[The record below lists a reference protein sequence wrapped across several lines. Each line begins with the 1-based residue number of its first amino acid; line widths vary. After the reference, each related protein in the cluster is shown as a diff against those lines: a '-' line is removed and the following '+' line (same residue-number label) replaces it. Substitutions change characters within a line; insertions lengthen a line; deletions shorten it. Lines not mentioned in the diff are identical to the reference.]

1 MFASTPHPPYVAVI
15 FTARRTDID
24 DAGYEAMAAS
34 MISLAARQP
43 GHLGVESVRDAETN
57 LGITVSYWADEASA
71 VAWKQHPE
79 HLIAQAEGRGRWYSH
94 YETRVA
100 TVTRAYGPS

>member
-1 MFASTPHPPYVAVI
+1 VI

-24 DAGYEAMAAS
+24 EAGYEAMAES
-34 MISLAARQP
+34 MITLAAQQP
-43 GHLGVESVRDAETN
+43 GHLGVESVRDAETS

-79 HLIAQAEGRGRWYSH
+79 HLIAQAEGRDRWYSH

-100 TVTRAYGPS
+100 TVTRAYGRG